1 MLGCREVAVPF
12 PSLKS
17 WAVVWSCRHQFH
29 LAKIRYFVM
38 GNCQFLPGCLPE
50 VPLPPSLFAGHFCV
64 FPQPKF
70 FPSTGLLVLI
80 LLLEVVLDPLT
91 VTPATSSI
99 SQGVNPPTHKSS
111 RLFFEALFLLT
122 ISVHLKCRVAVP

>member
-38 GNCQFLPGCLPE
+38 GNCQFLPAACLRC
-50 VPLPPSLFAGHFCV
+50 PSLPLSLLVISV
-64 FPQPKF
+64 FPQSKF

-80 LLLEVVLDPLT
+80 LLLEEVVLDPLT